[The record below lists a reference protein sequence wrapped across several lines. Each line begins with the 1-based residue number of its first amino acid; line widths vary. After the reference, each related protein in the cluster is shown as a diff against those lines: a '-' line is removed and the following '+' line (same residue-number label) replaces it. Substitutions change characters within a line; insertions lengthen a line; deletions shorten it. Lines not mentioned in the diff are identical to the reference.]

1 VVGDMRA
8 QRVLMVAGGCGV
20 ILTAGWLFAPRQLP
34 TVTTTAKGPA
44 AGTTTFDGP
53 AIQNARG
60 TFQVELV
67 VSGGKVTEVRPL
79 QAGTGDATSRFI
91 NSRALPALEQ
101 RVLAAQTWNVQ
112 YVSGA
117 SYTSD
122 GFVTSAKGAFQK
134 AGLG

>member
-8 QRVLMVAGGCGV
+8 QRVIMVAGGCAV
-20 ILTAGWLFAPRQLP
+20 IVGTGWLVAPRELP
-34 TVTTTAKGPA
+34 TVTTTTAAAA
-44 AGTTTFDGP
+44 AGTTKFDGP
-53 AIQNARG
+53 AIENARG
-60 TFQVELV
+60 VFQVEIV

-79 QAGTGDATSRFI
+79 RAGTGDATSRFI
-91 NSRALPALEQ
+91 NSSALPMLKQ
-101 RVLAAQTWNVQ
+101 QMLAAQTWNVQ

-122 GFVTSAKGAFQK
+122 GIITSAKGAFQK

>member
-1 VVGDMRA
+1 MVGDMRA
-8 QRVLMVAGGCGV
+8 ERVAIVAGGCGA
-20 ILTAGWLFAPRQLP
+20 ILAAGWLFAPRALP
-34 TVTTTAKGPA
+34 TVTTTTKGSA

-60 TFQVELV
+60 TFQVEIV
-67 VSGGKVTEVRPL
+67 VAGGKVTEVRPL
-79 QAGTGDATSRFI
+79 QAGSGDAESRFI
-91 NSRALPALEQ
+91 NSRALPTLEK
-101 RVLAAQTWNVQ
+101 RILDAQTWDVQ